1 MNTNLINQ
9 ENKISDSF
17 IEIKVL
23 LSFNTKFLFVYF
35 NEINEEKTVELTGS
49 SYSRQ
54 IYNSNTI
61 IDFECMLFVYNKDFL
76 ENQYAEIS
84 LFYNNKFILTKL
96 YHLSNL
102 FPYDGWFILQ
112 KKITNL

>member
-1 MNTNLINQ
+1 MNTSLSR
-9 ENKISDSF
+9 NKIENANSF
-17 IEIKVL
+17 IEIKVQI
-23 LSFNTKFLFVYF
+23 SFNTKFLFNYY
-35 NEINEEKTVELTGS
+35 NEMNEEKSLELNGN

-54 IYNSNTI
+54 IYNTSAT

-84 LFYNNKFILTKL
+84 LFHNNKNVVTKL
-96 YHLSNL
+96 YHLSIL

-112 KKITNL
+112 KKIINF